1 MSYISEDAT
10 TLYETFRKGA
20 YESNNGPCLGWR
32 DNLASPYQ
40 WMNFNETLLRAK
52 NFGSG
57 LIALGL
63 QPGPSSLIG
72 IYSQNRP
79 EWIIFEQV
87 RPIFILI

>member
-1 MSYISEDAT
+1 
-10 TLYETFRKGA
+10 
-20 YESNNGPCLGWR
+20 
-32 DNLASPYQ
+32 
-40 WMNFNETLLRAK
+40 MNFNETLLRAK

-87 RPIFILI
+87 RNIDLILFSVLIIILVGSLLLLAGSCSII

>member
-1 MSYISEDAT
+1 
-10 TLYETFRKGA
+10 
-20 YESNNGPCLGWR
+20 
-32 DNLASPYQ
+32 
-40 WMNFNETLLRAK
+40 MNFNETLLRAK

-87 RPIFILI
+87 RNTDLILFSVLIIILLGSLLLFAGSCSII

>member
-1 MSYISEDAT
+1 
-10 TLYETFRKGA
+10 
-20 YESNNGPCLGWR
+20 
-32 DNLASPYQ
+32 
-40 WMNFNETLLRAK
+40 MNFNETLLRAK

-87 RPIFILI
+87 NLINFFLVFKF